1 MTDYYYKCLPRR
13 YYEHG
18 DYTLEAVQPEHIEKI
33 RIWRNEQMDVLRQ
46 PKPILKEQQIQYY
59 EKHIW
64 SELKSNQPKNI
75 LLSYKHQNILIG
87 YGGLVNL
94 SWVDKRGE
102 MSFLLDSSIVEND
115 NHRNIY
121 MSNFITLVKNI
132 CFNQLSFNRLY
143 TETFEFRKFHIKVL
157 CNNGFKEE
165 GCMRQHVYVDNQYY
179 DSILHSIIKDVAY
192 G

>member
-64 SELKSNQPKNI
+64 SELKSNQPKNKKYCTYQI
-75 LLSYKHQNILIG
+75 CRINTIQ
-87 YGGLVNL
+87 
-94 SWVDKRGE
+94 
-102 MSFLLDSSIVEND
+102 IVE
-115 NHRNIY
+115 REP
-121 MSNFITLVKNI
+121 V
-132 CFNQLSFNRLY
+132 NR
-143 TETFEFRKFHIKVL
+143 FV
-157 CNNGFKEE
+157 
-165 GCMRQHVYVDNQYY
+165 
-179 DSILHSIIKDVAY
+179 SIIATRKTRKI
-192 G
+192 